1 MRHGVASA
9 ANGRACAARRGQR
22 NVASGR
28 QAGADGAL
36 RTGAHERFVPIP
48 STGRARL
55 TAAQWFCWLQ
65 RAMLHPVCNAARIP
79 CTQMCCAHTGHRDAP
94 GFSECTPARDGR
106 STAPPKRTQAAGKR
120 TLPGPQQMAAIRIHD
135 ASRRPAGTMFGLPSA
150 RWQCCRHMDQQIRRP
165 ARLMARKTPQDCLR
179 VLAPAVCRN
188 SLQACL
194 RCRTVTHPVT

>member
-36 RTGAHERFVPIP
+36 RTGVHERFVPIP
-48 STGRARL
+48 SSGRAGL

-94 GFSECTPARDGR
+94 CSSECTPTRDGR
-106 STAPPKRTQAAGKR
+106 STAPPQTDPGRREALSPRPAANGC
-120 TLPGPQQMAAIRIHD
+120 LRIHD

-188 SLQACL
+188 SLQACP
-194 RCRTVTHPVT
+194 RCRMITHPVT